1 MREGKHMIGDWIAD
15 GLLFGIGA
23 FFAVAMFMALLLA
36 VAGLIA
42 VVSGIFGGGEGDD
55 DDLPGD

>member
-1 MREGKHMIGDWIAD
+1 MIGDWIAD